1 MLGIVSSITILAGD
15 RQADRIVP
23 PTGFIAH
30 LTLFTATAMAFLS
43 VFALALS
50 LASGRLATRWGEE
63 LAQSSTVRIS
73 APSDQLASQTEAAL
87 RVLRTTEGVVSARAL
102 TQTEQQALLEP
113 WLGPDIPVET
123 LPVPQ
128 LIEVIEGPG
137 GYDVAGLRLR
147 LSAEVAGAVVDDHT
161 RWRRPLVRAAAS
173 LRLLAWLSI
182 GLICGLMA
190 AMITLAANATLAANV
205 QVIAVLRLIGAT
217 DLYISG
223 AFVRRFTNRALVGA
237 MIGTGLALLA
247 LMFLP
252 SSEQPNGFLT
262 GLGFEGLH
270 WILPA
275 MVPFLAAAVAF
286 VSTRAAASRTLRTLS

>member
-1 MLGIVSSITILAGD
+1 MLGVVSSIKILAGD

-23 PTGFIAH
+23 PTGFTAR
-30 LTLFTATAMAFLS
+30 LTLFTAAAMAFLS

-87 RVLRTTEGVVSARAL
+87 RVLSS
-102 TQTEQQALLEP
+102 TEQQALLEP
-113 WLGPDIPVET
+113 WLGPDVPVDT

-128 LIEVIEGPG
+128 LIEVIEAPE

-147 LSAEVAGAVVDDHT
+147 LLAEVAGAVVDDHT
-161 RWRRPLVRAAAS
+161 RWRRPLVRAAAR

-182 GLICGLMA
+182 GLIGGLMA
-190 AMITLAANATLAANV
+190 AMITLAANATLAANT

-217 DLYISG
+217 DMYITG
-223 AFVRRFTNRALVGA
+223 AFVRRFTSRALFGA
-237 MIGTGLALLA
+237 CIGTAVAVLALV
-247 LMFLP
+247 FSP
-252 SSEQPNGFLT
+252 SSGQENSFLT
-262 GLGFEGLH
+262 GLGFQGFH

-275 MVPFLAAAVAF
+275 MVPFVAAAVAF
-286 VSTRAAASRTLRTLS
+286 VSTRAAASRALRAFS